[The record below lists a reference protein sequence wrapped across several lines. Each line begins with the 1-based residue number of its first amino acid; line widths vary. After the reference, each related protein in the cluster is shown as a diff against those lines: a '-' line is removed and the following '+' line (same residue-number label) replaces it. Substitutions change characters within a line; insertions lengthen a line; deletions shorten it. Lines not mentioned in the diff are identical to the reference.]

1 MGLAS
6 LTFHMTFLQ
15 EAALTMDIM
24 QTQLI
29 GR

>member
-1 MGLAS
+1 MALRVGQAS

-24 QTQLI
+24 QT
-29 GR
+29 